1 MEVKLCPN
9 YSILNNICF
18 RQAWNAQVKAV
29 GFTQVASKSGFR
41 NLATCG
47 KVARRL
53 RKNFKRRRWQN
64 PLQKITRVGTE
75 GIKNF

>member
-9 YSILNNICF
+9 YSILNDICF

-41 NLATCG
+41 NPATCG
-47 KVARRL
+47 KVARR
-53 RKNFKRRRWQN
+53 
-64 PLQKITRVGTE
+64 
-75 GIKNF
+75 